1 MNVTQMISDV
11 RSRTGDVVSGGDR
24 YTDMEILG
32 WLNSGEQL
40 ITTKLINVQRAFF
53 TIQRTL
59 TTVTATE
66 LVALPDDFYDIV
78 RVEYD
83 AAGAAAY
90 VQGKQVAIRDLGALA
105 TLGNLNTQPT
115 AARPYFYVIGGVVTA
130 AGLYTTTQAQ
140 IGLLPVPT
148 AGGASS
154 LRITYVRR
162 PLGMN
167 MFKTRTGT
175 STGGST
181 TTVADTAANTY
192 ADDFWNNTE
201 LTIVTADAAARRGLE
216 GVKKIVSDFTNAGG
230 VFTFAA
236 NNAYPI
242 ATATGM
248 AYRVDDLSILPSHL
262 HPLMVLYAEARARM
276 KVGQAEVANG
286 LLQEYK
292 ADLAEIA
299 GSYVANIDVGL
310 VGDQT
315 REKRS
320 QVS

>member
-24 YTDMEILG
+24 FSDTEILG
-32 WLNSGEQL
+32 WLNTAEQL
-40 ITTKLINVQRAFF
+40 TATKLLNVQRAFF

-83 AAGAAAY
+83 AAGSTAY
-90 VQGKQVAIRDLGALA
+90 VQAKQIAIRDLGMLA
-105 TLGNLNTQPT
+105 TAGNLNTQPT
-115 AARPYFYVIGGVVTA
+115 AARPYFYIMGGVVSA
-130 AGLYTTTQAQ
+130 GGLYTTTQAQ
-140 IGLLPVPT
+140 IGLLPNPT

-154 LRITYVRR
+154 LRVTYVRR

-167 MFKTRTGT
+167 MLKTRTGT
-175 STGGST
+175 TTGGST

-192 ADDFWNNTE
+192 ADDFWNNAE

-216 GVKKIVSDFTNAGG
+216 GMKKIVSDFTNTGG

-236 NNAYPI
+236 TNAYPI

-248 AYRVDDLSILPSHL
+248 AYRVDDISILPIHL
-262 HPLMVLYAEARARM
+262 HSLLVLYAEARARV
-276 KVGQAEVANG
+276 KIGQAEVGNA

-292 ADLAEIA
+292 SDLADIA
-299 GSYVANIDVGL
+299 GSYVGNIDVGL

-315 REKRS
+315 RQQRA